1 MATTGIQ
8 EQLAFEVR
16 LIDREI
22 EGCEGVIKDMKRYI
36 REYKRK
42 RKALLASGKPEGPR
56 NSPLTRIKNAVAS
69 VKLVFQKKGMNDTGY
84 NLALKEV
91 RRYYHDPETAKRIV
105 DYIMPISDQTDDEI
119 IAKLLDSDLQ
129 LTSS

>member
-1 MATTGIQ
+1 
-8 EQLAFEVR
+8 
-16 LIDREI
+16 
-22 EGCEGVIKDMKRYI
+22 
-36 REYKRK
+36 
-42 RKALLASGKPEGPR
+42 
-56 NSPLTRIKNAVAS
+56 
-69 VKLVFQKKGMNDTGY
+69 VFQKKGMNDTGY